1 MPARFAREVPAGPPA
16 GPPAGSSWPDDGV
29 VAPYHLH
36 VDGFLHTVAGAWI
49 GDSLLTVLRD
59 VIGVTS
65 VKDACE
71 QGRCG
76 ACSVL
81 LDGRL
86 VASCTVL
93 AADANDA
100 QVSTVAGLR
109 TAGPARAVR
118 AAFLE
123 EGAVQCG
130 FCTPGFV
137 VAVTDLLTRRPD
149 ADEEEIRESLA
160 GNICRCTGYGRILA
174 AIRTVQAERGTLL
187 SGDAPAP
194 PHRGVGR

>member
-1 MPARFAREVPAGPPA
+1 MESYR
-16 GPPAGSSWPDDGV
+16 
-29 VAPYHLH
+29 LN
-36 VDGFLHTVAGAWI
+36 VDGFLRTVNGAWI

-59 VIGVTS
+59 NLGVTA

-86 VASCTVL
+86 AASCTVL
-93 AADANDA
+93 AADADGTR
-100 QVSTVAGLR
+100 VVTVAGLGG
-109 TAGPARAVR
+109 AGLARAVR
-118 AAFLE
+118 AMFLA

-137 VAVTDLLTRRPD
+137 VAVTDLLTRHPD
-149 ADEEEIRESLA
+149 ADEEEIREALA

-174 AIRTVQAERGTLL
+174 AVRAVQAERSALR
-187 SGDAPAP
+187 SGDAHSSEQTQRHPDGGP
-194 PHRGVGR
+194 DGG